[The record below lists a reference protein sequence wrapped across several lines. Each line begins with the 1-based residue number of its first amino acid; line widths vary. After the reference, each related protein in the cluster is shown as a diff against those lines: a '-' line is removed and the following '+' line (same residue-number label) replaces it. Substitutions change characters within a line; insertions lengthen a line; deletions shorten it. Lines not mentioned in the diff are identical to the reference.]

1 MLGPILRELQNG
13 DANLKKA
20 FKFLQCLIELR
31 DQIALCYYFIFYF
44 QSSPVGVCFT
54 YLSISFYAC
63 LLFLLPQMQVQ
74 MSELQKKLIKE
85 EEDKSNVSKLNEEL
99 RLTSKELDK
108 VELVS
113 YHS

>member
-1 MLGPILRELQNG
+1 
-13 DANLKKA
+13 
-20 FKFLQCLIELR
+20 
-31 DQIALCYYFIFYF
+31 
-44 QSSPVGVCFT
+44 
-54 YLSISFYAC
+54 
-63 LLFLLPQMQVQ
+63 MQVQ

>member
-1 MLGPILRELQNG
+1 
-13 DANLKKA
+13 
-20 FKFLQCLIELR
+20 
-31 DQIALCYYFIFYF
+31 
-44 QSSPVGVCFT
+44 
-54 YLSISFYAC
+54 
-63 LLFLLPQMQVQ
+63 
-74 MSELQKKLIKE
+74 MSELQKKLTKE